1 MVDFEGVFRPLGD
14 LIRAPGVKAG
24 GPGLLGHGRGAAMW
38 LMDYLVNFG
47 PLQPDVIC
55 VKPG

>member
-24 GPGLLGHGRGAAMW
+24 GPGLLGHG
-38 LMDYLVNFG
+38 
-47 PLQPDVIC
+47 
-55 VKPG
+55 